1 MSPQPPASVSGI
13 TSAGT
18 EPTPAAPPAPVTTT
32 GAEAGAPAPTAS
44 EPSDI
49 VLDVRNLSIAY
60 DSQSGPVLAVEDVSF
75 TVHKGET
82 FGLAGESGSGKSTIA
97 NAILQL
103 LSGNGRI
110 VAGSITCDGVDIA
123 SLHGESLRTF
133 RWNTVA
139 MVFQSAMNSLNP
151 VMSVGDQIID
161 VFTTHRKMSR
171 SAARQRAQELLDRV
185 GIDRDRIDAYP
196 HQLSGGMR
204 QRAVI
209 AIAIALEPPLLIMD
223 EPTTALDVV
232 IQQEIINEI
241 KELQRQQNFAL
252 LFITHDLSLMVEI
265 SQRLGIMR
273 HGRLLESGDAHAIYA
288 NPQHD
293 YTRQLIQAFPPVTSK
308 RHPMAPGEPTATGDL
323 TGTAIPGA
331 GLEPA
336 PAGNLRDSDVVVSIS
351 ALTKVFRQGGFLSR
365 RSNVAVDHV
374 DLELRAGEITAL
386 VGESGSGKSTIARM
400 LARLEQP
407 TSGRIVVAG
416 MDVLASE
423 PKRATRRYRKT
434 VQMVFQDPFGSL
446 NPTKR
451 VRHFLDRPLAI
462 YSPELSA
469 QQRNTAA
476 GELLASVELD
486 PDMLDRYPHEL
497 SGGQR
502 QRIAVA
508 RALAA
513 DPRVIVADEPTS
525 MLDVSVR
532 MGVLKL
538 LQKLRDQRGISMLYI
553 THDLASAR
561 FVADTTMVML
571 RGSLVEGGPSDDVM
585 DDPHH
590 PYTKLLVS
598 AAPDPT
604 RTEAFDK
611 QLRLDSRAEI
621 RGITERRSNGRDR
634 LLLHYITTDH
644 WISVDGM
651 EETVTRTYGKH

>member
-1 MSPQPPASVSGI
+1 MSPQQ
-13 TSAGT
+13 
-18 EPTPAAPPAPVTTT
+18 PAPVGDTTALAAHLGPVGSSAAT
-32 GAEAGAPAPTAS
+32 IPVLAGAGAPARTAP
-44 EPSDI
+44 EQTDI

-110 VAGSITCDGVDIA
+110 VAGSITCDGVDIS
-123 SLHGESLRTF
+123 SLRGESLRTF

-151 VMSVGDQIID
+151 VMTIGDQIID

-171 SAARQRAQELLDRV
+171 SRARQRAEQLLERV

-209 AIAIALEPPLLIMD
+209 AIAVALEPPLLIMD

-273 HGRLLESGDAHAIYA
+273 NGRLLESGDAKAIYA

-293 YTRQLIQAFPPVTSK
+293 YTRQLIQAFPPVTSR
-308 RHPMAPGEPTATGDL
+308 RHRVD
-323 TGTAIPGA
+323 
-331 GLEPA
+331 
-336 PAGNLRDSDVVVSIS
+336 PAGHPPDGDAAGSPIPDAEPGPARAGNAGDSEVVVSIS
-351 ALTKVFRQGGFLSR
+351 GLTKVFRQGGLFSR
-365 RSNVAVDHV
+365 QSNVAVDHV

-386 VGESGSGKSTIARM
+386 VGESGSGKSTIARI

-416 MDVLASE
+416 IDVLAAE
-423 PKRATRRYRKT
+423 PKRASRRYRKT

-469 QQRNTAA
+469 QQRDTAA
-476 GELLASVELD
+476 AELLVSVELD
-486 PDMLDRYPHEL
+486 PGMLDRYPHEL

-513 DPRVIVADEPTS
+513 DPSVIVADEPTS

-538 LQKLRDQRGISMLYI
+538 LQRLRDQRGICVLYI

-561 FVADTTMVML
+561 FVADNTIVML
-571 RGSLVEGGPSDDVM
+571 RGSLVEGGPSDHVM
-585 DDPHH
+585 DAPGH

-604 RTEAFDK
+604 RTEGFDK
-611 QLRLDSRAEI
+611 QRRLDARAEI
-621 RGITERRSNGRDR
+621 RGITERRSNGKDR
-634 LLLHYITTDH
+634 LPLHYITPDH

-651 EETVTRTYGKH
+651 EETVTRTHGKY